1 MNDTI
6 AAVSS
11 AGGPIGL
18 IRVSGERAIQAVAA
32 VFQTKSGVRMTDAPD
47 RS

>member
-6 AAVSS
+6 AAISS

-18 IRVSGERAIQAVAA
+18 IRVSGERAIEAVAA
-32 VFQTKSGVRMTDAPD
+32 VF
-47 RS
+47 